1 MILNIRQFILI
12 LSVLVFAAC
21 EPSDERIE
29 ITETRELG
37 DFNPKPTLNLGF
49 SDRVGIEEKKPQG

>member
-29 ITETRELG
+29 ITETREWR
-37 DFNPKPTLNLGF
+37 
-49 SDRVGIEEKKPQG
+49 SEEHTSELLSHS